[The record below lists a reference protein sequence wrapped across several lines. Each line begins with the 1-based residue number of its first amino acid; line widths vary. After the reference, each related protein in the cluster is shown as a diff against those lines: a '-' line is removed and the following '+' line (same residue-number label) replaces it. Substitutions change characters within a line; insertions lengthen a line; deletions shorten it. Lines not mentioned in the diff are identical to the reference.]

1 MSTLFSFLIPVSLAA
16 VLVILALGLWNMMR
30 GGSANRSQKLMRM
43 RILFQFIALVVIMT
57 ALYISSR
64 N

>member
-1 MSTLFSFLIPVSLAA
+1 MSTLFSFLIPISLAA

-57 ALYISSR
+57 ALYVSTR